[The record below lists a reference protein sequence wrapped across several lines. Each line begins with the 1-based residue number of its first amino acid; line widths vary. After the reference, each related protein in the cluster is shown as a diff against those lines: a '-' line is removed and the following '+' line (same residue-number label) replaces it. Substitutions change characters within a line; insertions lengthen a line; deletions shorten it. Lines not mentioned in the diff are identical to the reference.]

1 MPAEEVYDADA
12 DPDGLLEGLDEEGAP
27 PRPEEA
33 DGLELTE
40 IRTAGVEEAKGG
52 DDAADAADVTDDAAD
67 DAEPPGEAERV
78 AARAPIDYDGAARVA
93 HDVPRQARRLRR
105 SRRAKRE

>member
-1 MPAEEVYDADA
+1 MRAADAVARRCAAA

-40 IRTAGVEEAKGG
+40 IRTAGVEEAK
-52 DDAADAADVTDDAAD
+52 AEAVVAPPAVTGS
-67 DAEPPGEAERV
+67 GEAWARYGSRAAAGVRV
-78 AARAPIDYDGAARVA
+78 ARAGRGGV
-93 HDVPRQARRLRR
+93 
-105 SRRAKRE
+105 RALGVCASPNLSQYCGQHR